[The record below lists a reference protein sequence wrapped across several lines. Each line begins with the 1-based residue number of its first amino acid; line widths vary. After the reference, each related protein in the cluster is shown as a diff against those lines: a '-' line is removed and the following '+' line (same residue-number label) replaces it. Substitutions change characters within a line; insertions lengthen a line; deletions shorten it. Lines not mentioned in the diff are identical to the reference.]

1 MCIKR
6 LLLWA
11 EHASNTGMVGMWG
24 KGLDLLYSPA
34 SLLYIGCPWL
44 LFFVGVCFS
53 LIKLGRKYGWKNSM
67 PLLLKVTMAKLSLA
81 KQLAINLKY
90 KWIEYRKEK
99 KKSLLEVRRKEKH
112 PGCLWNSQRWSSVEI
127 CLVYFNYV
135 SVNLNS
141 VGHSPSPAQLCWLTK
156 FKARV

>member
-1 MCIKR
+1 MCLKR

-127 CLVYFNYV
+127 CLVYYNYV

-141 VGHSPSPAQLCWLTK
+141 VGHSASPAQLCWLTK

>member
-53 LIKLGRKYGWKNSM
+53 LIKLERKYGWKNSM

-141 VGHSPSPAQLCWLTK
+141 VGHSASPAQLCWLTK